1 MVPIYPPLPGLV
13 NVFHCANPEHSLAYC
28 EMRLILC
35 KLLFNFDLTLEAES
49 VNWLDQKVYY
59 LWNKPPLMVS
69 LRDRFSSAE
78 SPGPRESLAES
89 SG

>member
-1 MVPIYPPLPGLV
+1 MSSIVLI
-13 NVFHCANPEHSLAYC
+13 HEHSLAYC

-49 VNWLDQKVYY
+49 MNWLDQKVYY

-78 SPGPRESLAES
+78 SLGPRESVAEG